1 MYGYLGDLGIQ
12 YFQLAMKQVLL
23 HYCKNTNNLYNRY
36 ACIFYQNFCLAM
48 FKKTSKTNAHF
59 RIPTVFF
66 KEKKTHTYEA
76 HWILVLHLIVKNIV
90 QYLHT

>member
-1 MYGYLGDLGIQ
+1 MIDMHAFFIKI
-12 YFQLAMKQVLL
+12 FVL
-23 HYCKNTNNLYNRY
+23 
-36 ACIFYQNFCLAM
+36 QCL
-48 FKKTSKTNAHF
+48 KKTSKTNAHF

-76 HWILVLHLIVKNIV
+76 HWILVVLHLIVKNIV